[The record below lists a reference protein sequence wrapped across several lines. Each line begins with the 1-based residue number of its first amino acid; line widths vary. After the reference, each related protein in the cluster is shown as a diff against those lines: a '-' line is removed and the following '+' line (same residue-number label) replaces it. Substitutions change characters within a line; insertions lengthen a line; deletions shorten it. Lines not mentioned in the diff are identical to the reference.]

1 MTQTQKIIKYL
12 AIAFALFLIVTI
24 ISAILSGIYGLANV
38 LGLAGSNE
46 NIITEDL
53 KVISNEIKD
62 IGTLKLELAFTDL
75 EIKTGDSFKVETNNS
90 KMSFTENNGNVKI
103 KDENHNSFINNNYT
117 SNLIIYIPED
127 MRALDEVSIDAGA
140 GKIRIESLK
149 TQGLYLNLGA
159 GETEIKNLNV
169 TNECDI
175 EGGAGRINI
184 LSGVI
189 KNLDFDM
196 GVGEANLT
204 ANLTGKN
211 DIDAGI
217 GNLNITL
224 LGNKEDYQIKID
236 KGLGNVSLD
245 GQGLE
250 MNRVYG
256 TGERYIEVNG
266 GIGNI
271 RVGFE
276 N

>member
-38 LGLAGSNE
+38 LGLARSNE

-53 KVISNEIKD
+53 KVISNGIKD

-127 MRALDEVSIDAGA
+127 MIALDEVSIDAGA

-175 EGGAGRINI
+175 EGGAGRISI
-184 LSGVI
+184 LSGAI

-204 ANLTGKN
+204 ANLTGKS
-211 DIDAGI
+211 DIDAGV

-224 LGNKEDYQIKID
+224 LENKEDYQIKID

-245 GQGLE
+245 GQRLE

-256 TGERYIEVNG
+256 TGESYVEVNG